1 MSKMKNIFKFFLLV
15 LLICIPNANC
25 SKPEEKPSWAKK
37 DIRDYTDADMERL
50 LDQWEEGD
58 DPLEPDELP
67 EHLRPSPKIDLA
79 KLDMT
84 NADNVIRATK
94 KGKGLMMFVGLKK
107 EYSREETESITQRWQ
122 TGLHNNHIIAERY
135 IIDDNRAI
143 FMFRDG
149 AQVIDAKG
157 FLLEQPELT
166 EITFE
171 GQTFNGKYNKENM
184 AEETA
189 GESKVKTKKKIS
201 KPTTETKRETANNK
215 DEL

>member
-1 MSKMKNIFKFFLLV
+1 MKGILGLGLIILLCLTTNASK
-15 LLICIPNANC
+15 
-25 SKPEEKPSWAKK
+25 SKSGEKPSWAKK

-67 EHLRPSPKIDLA
+67 EHLRPSPKIDLS
-79 KLDMT
+79 KLDT
-84 NADNVIRATK
+84 RNPDELIKATK

-107 EYSREETESITQRWQ
+107 TFSRDQTETITQLWQ

-135 IIDDNRAI
+135 MIDDNRAI

-149 AQVIDAKG
+149 AQVIDAKV
-157 FLLEQPELT
+157 FLLEQPELS

-171 GQTFNGKYNKENM
+171 GQTFYGKHNAEGGKENNSKSQSKK
-184 AEETA
+184 
-189 GESKVKTKKKIS
+189 GKSKVHNTKQ
-201 KPTTETKRETANNK
+201 
-215 DEL
+215 EL